1 MTNFSKKF
9 CARSPF
15 KNTIDCDDRLTYLQ
29 NRSYCDDQEYQKR
42 KNRYEGKGYK
52 TDEDLQDEN
61 MKLNTEVIDFD
72 RQVKGGSPT
81 FLPGAGWF
89 GLIDKTIGFDNLG
102 EAVLDT
108 FSGYRRKVDKQLA
121 NKE

>member
-15 KNTIDCDDRLTYLQ
+15 KNTIDCDD
-29 NRSYCDDQEYQKR
+29 QEYQKR
-42 KNRYEGKGYK
+42 KNRYEGKGYQTDKDIEDKNMELK
-52 TDEDLQDEN
+52 T
-61 MKLNTEVIDFD
+61 KTIDFD
-72 RQVKGGSPT
+72 TNQVKGGSPT

>member
-42 KNRYEGKGYK
+42 KNRYDGKGYK
-52 TDEDLQDEN
+52 TDEDLEDEN
-61 MKLNTEVIDFD
+61 MKISTEAVDLPAD
-72 RQVKGGSPT
+72 RTEARYEG
-81 FLPGAGWF
+81 PGLGWL